1 MSSRV
6 GLGTQH
12 PLFSHLSVQCITK
25 YQYIKPRDIKCPPL
39 QYEGKFQWVL
49 GMMRGWHPAITG
61 VSETGKTACEQT
73 SLLYKSGSH
82 RCHWSVRNSCCIC
95 IKSSSIIFWTTI
107 VENLTPHQRAHWWL
121 ITLIFL
127 NLSWSLKRGK
137 FRCHVTLEFSFVIV
151 KQCSPIHSTSWIHT
165 WYLLTGKNRRSS
177 ASVTAALRYTWSTCN
192 CAVPRHTWGSCANSA
207 TIKPSGSPRAAQRG
221 CGWQNIK
228 VGWFEE
234 AIQIDTAV
242 GR

>member
-39 QYEGKFQWVL
+39 QYERKFQWVL
-49 GMMRGWHPAITG
+49 GMMRGWHPTITG

-95 IKSSSIIFWTTI
+95 IKSSSIIFWTTLSRI
-107 VENLTPHQRAHWWL
+107 WHS
-121 ITLIFL
+121 ITTCALMANNTHFF

-137 FRCHVTLEFSFVIV
+137 FRCHVTLEFSFAID

-177 ASVTAALRYTWSTCN
+177 VTAALRHTWSTCN
-192 CAVPRHTWGSCANSA
+192 CAIPRRNWGSCVNGT
-207 TIKPSGSPRAAQRG
+207 TIQTSGSPL
-221 CGWQNIK
+221 
-228 VGWFEE
+228 
-234 AIQIDTAV
+234 
-242 GR
+242 